1 MVADRSATKR
11 EKTDHINDSTS
22 AMHLRSVLMS
32 HEMLKSK
39 YYVNAGTD
47 TLLASAI
54 NPLTM
59 MKRKK

>member
-1 MVADRSATKR
+1 
-11 EKTDHINDSTS
+11 
-22 AMHLRSVLMS
+22 MHLRSVLMS